1 MPDNSI
7 MFAKIFAAIVMA
19 IILIVLLLHL
29 QIPNWLFEIVGQGP
43 AERHIYAL
51 TPDRVIAQ
59 CGPPLSDTT
68 DAVANSASN
77 ITSLFRHID
86 YKHGSDKVEIT
97 FTRAD
102 VNSTPGT
109 WVLSSM
115 VDSATHSR
123 YTTGK
128 SKLAALPCLAK

>member
-29 QIPNWLFEIVGQGP
+29 QIPNWLFEIIRQGP
-43 AERHIYAL
+43 AERRVYAL
-51 TPDRVIAQ
+51 TPDLVIAK
-59 CGPPLSDTT
+59 CGTPLR
-68 DAVANSASN
+68 DATETYTHSSNVAM
-77 ITSLFRHID
+77 LFRRMD
-86 YKHGSDKVEIT
+86 YKGGSDKVELN
-97 FTRAD
+97 FSGSEM
-102 VNSTPGT
+102 NSTPGR

-115 VDSATHSR
+115 IDLATHSR

-128 SKLAALPCLAK
+128 SKLAALPCLTK